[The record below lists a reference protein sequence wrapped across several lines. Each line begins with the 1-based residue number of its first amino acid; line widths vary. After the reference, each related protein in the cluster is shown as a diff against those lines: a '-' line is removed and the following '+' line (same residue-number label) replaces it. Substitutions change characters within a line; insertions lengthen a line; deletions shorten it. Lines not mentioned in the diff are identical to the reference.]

1 MLHDVDLAR
10 MSARGL
16 LRLYA
21 DILTELVDRGVVR
34 SRNAP
39 AGDLGEYLVH
49 RAYGG
54 DLGARSEKSWDVR
67 AADGR
72 LLQVKTRLL
81 AAGDRGSH
89 VYSPFRSFDFDAC
102 VFVLFDAHTYDL
114 VQAVEVP
121 AASVRAVARP
131 VLHVNGHRVTT
142 RTPLQTLPGAVDC
155 TVRLRSALN
164 ELG

>member
-1 MLHDVDLAR
+1 MPP
-10 MSARGL
+10 SPWTGL
-16 LRLYA
+16 S
-21 DILTELVDRGVVR
+21 G
-34 SRNAP
+34 
-39 AGDLGEYLVH
+39 LGEHLVH

-54 DLGARSEKSWDVR
+54 ELGARSEKSWDVR

-102 VFVLFDAHTYDL
+102 LFLIFDAHTYDL

-121 AASVRAVARP
+121 AKSVEAVARP
-131 VLHVNGHRVTT
+131 VPHVNGHRIGT
-142 RTPLQTLPGAVDC
+142 RLPLHALPGAVDV
-155 TVRLRSALN
+155 TDRVGSALDA
-164 ELG
+164 LG